1 MKQILVVVCVLLT
14 FLTVSMM
21 GGCASQ
27 EGAKNFGPL
36 TGNEGAAKAS
46 IDTGTY
52 PVAAFSIS
60 GNEGAAHKAIDMGT
74 FPAPGFSIGGSEGA
88 AKPGIKH

>member
-1 MKQILVVVCVLLT
+1 MKQILVVVWVLLT

-36 TGNEGAAKAS
+36 TGNEGAAKK
-46 IDTGTY
+46 G
-52 PVAAFSIS
+52 
-60 GNEGAAHKAIDMGT
+60 IDMGT